1 MRKISII
8 SFAIT
13 AIFSGSM
20 LAQTQSW
27 DMDDCMSFAVQNSS
41 KIKVQ
46 ELLNRNYKEDRKA
59 SVGALFPSVNAGVG
73 ATSSFGRSIDPETN
87 TYSNISNFS
96 NAYEIGGN
104 MSLFQAGALLN
115 AVKVSKV
122 TALMGIEEQQRKQD
136 DISIQTMQAFA
147 DYLYYIECVKLSDEK
162 LKQSEQL
169 LYKTKRMESMG
180 LKSQADVAQVEAQV
194 AADDY
199 TLTKQNNLRDQSL
212 LTLKQVMNYPLRD
225 SLAVDTN
232 LLIPLYL
239 PDDRSPEEL
248 YQAARFWN
256 PTAKVAEMKVMESE
270 LQAKIARA
278 KLLPSL
284 SLNGGINTR
293 FYENLKDWG
302 KLSSFG
308 PQFRNNLG
316 EWVGVSLNI
325 PIFNGLSRRSA
336 MNKAKNNARI
346 AKVEYDETLR
356 QLEVEIQKVMQD
368 CEGLTKEF
376 EQIKRKVD
384 ADQQAFLVTS
394 RKYEKGLLSVFDLQ
408 TSANTLLQSKVSKL
422 QIQMNYLI
430 KKRLADYYSGKPLI
444 NE

>member
-1 MRKISII
+1 MRNISTI
-8 SFAIT
+8 SFILIAL
-13 AIFSGSM
+13 FSGI
-20 LAQTQSW
+20 LQAQTQSW
-27 DMDDCMSFAVQNSS
+27 DMDNCMTFAVRNSS
-41 KIKVQ
+41 KIKIQ
-46 ELLNRNYKEDRKA
+46 QLMNRNYKEDKKA

-96 NAYEIGGN
+96 NAYEIGGS
-104 MSLFQAGALLN
+104 MPLFQAGALIN
-115 AVKVSKV
+115 GIKVSKV
-122 TALMGIEEQQRKQD
+122 IYLMGIEEQQRKMD

-147 DYLYYIECVKLSDEK
+147 DYLYLIECVKLSDEK

-180 LKSQADVAQVEAQV
+180 LKSQADVAQIEAQV
-194 AADDY
+194 ASDDY
-199 TLTKQNNLRDQSL
+199 TLTKQVNLRDQSL
-212 LTLKQVMNYPLRD
+212 LTLKQIMNYPLRD
-225 SLAVDTN
+225 SLMLDTN
-232 LLIPLYL
+232 LTVPRYL
-239 PDDRSPEEL
+239 PDDRSAEEL

-270 LQAKIARA
+270 LQAKMARA

-336 MNKAKNNARI
+336 LNKAKNNARI
-346 AKVEYDETLR
+346 AKAEYDETLR
-356 QLEVEIQKVMQD
+356 QLEIEIEKVIQD
-368 CEGLTKEF
+368 CEGLTKEY
-376 EQIKRKVD
+376 EQIGRKVD
-384 ADQQAFLVTS
+384 ADQQAFMVTS

-408 TSANTLLQSKVSKL
+408 TSANTLLQSKVSRL